1 MGAAIHP
8 ALVSLWG
15 HPDSTREEHFVCSGV
30 FVQARTVLTVAHVFD
45 AHAQVWVRPLVGSL
59 QAYPLVGE
67 VHRHPQLDA
76 ALLQIEQMPP
86 KARVLE
92 MDGGA
97 SYEPTTQAY
106 SLNGFFEGD
115 AETAQ
120 ALTVVKFD
128 AASHRYLTTPRHPKG
143 HSGSA
148 VCRAGRLWGLTTE
161 HYLDPTTDRGCA
173 IAVHQLWPGWLDG
186 LLGVAAAASRSPPG
200 TTIGQRSVLVEDLRS
215 SLAAVFL
222 RPAINS
228 QAAVAMLDGI
238 PRLVQRELAA
248 DGPDLGKRLVQAL
261 LTLARQLAD
270 VIEGQ
275 PLNLTPKDRQALK
288 QCLCAAMG
296 CAARLCLDLDKLPAG
311 SALEFVIDIAANTD
325 EGATLAARRQPHHAW
340 KTSKQ
345 HGIHALADDYVLK
358 PGIEIGEG
366 QDAQRDL
373 ARLVLAR
380 EDPTGRVPD
389 KVTDDMLHKLR
400 GFLHNEADEGR
411 TRFFVVRPADLQKFS
426 AELQAWTLQLG
437 VGLIVRRDNDG
448 RLFLYEEDLLLGKL
462 QAFLRVFDE
471 HPGWRSA

>member
-1 MGAAIHP
+1 MDVAIHP

-15 HPDSTREEHFVCSGV
+15 HPDSTHEQHFLCGGV

-45 AHAQVWVRPLVGSL
+45 DHAQVWVRPLEGSL
-59 QAYPLVGE
+59 QAYPVVGG
-67 VHRHPQLDA
+67 VRRHPRLDA

-86 KARVLE
+86 KASVLTLDTSE
-92 MDGGA
+92 G
-97 SYEPTTQAY
+97 YEPTAHAY
-106 SLNGFFEGD
+106 TLNGYFEGEM
-115 AETAQ
+115 ETPQ
-120 ALTVVKFD
+120 ALTITKFD
-128 AASHRYLTTPRHPKG
+128 APNHRHLTTPRHPKG

-161 HYLDPTTDRGCA
+161 HYLEPTADRGCA

-186 LLGVAAAASRSPPG
+186 MLGMAAVPSRS
-200 TTIGQRSVLVEDLRS
+200 TASSTVGQRAVLVDELRS

-222 RPAINS
+222 RPAFNNQS
-228 QAAVAMLDGI
+228 AVPMLDGI
-238 PRLVQRELAA
+238 PRLLQRQLAVDEL
-248 DGPDLGKRLVQAL
+248 DLGKRLVQAL
-261 LTLARQLAD
+261 ITLARQLAD
-270 VIEGQ
+270 VMEGHA
-275 PLNLTPKDRQALK
+275 LNLTPKDRQALK

-325 EGATLAARRQPHHAW
+325 EGATLAARRQPHRAW

-345 HGIHALADDYVLK
+345 HGIHALADDFVLK

-366 QDAQRDL
+366 KDAQRDL

-389 KVTDDMLHKLR
+389 QVTEDMLHKLR

-462 QAFLRVFDE
+462 QAFLRVFEE
-471 HPGWRSA
+471 HPEWRAT

>member
-1 MGAAIHP
+1 MDVAIHP

-15 HPDSTREEHFVCSGV
+15 HPDSTHEQHFLCGGV

-45 AHAQVWVRPLVGSL
+45 DHAQVWVRPLEGSL
-59 QAYPLVGE
+59 QAYPVVG
-67 VHRHPQLDA
+67 VVRRHPRLDA

-86 KARVLE
+86 KASVLTLDTSE
-92 MDGGA
+92 G
-97 SYEPTTQAY
+97 YEPTAHAY
-106 SLNGFFEGD
+106 TLNGYFEGEM
-115 AETAQ
+115 ETPQ
-120 ALTVVKFD
+120 ALTITKFD
-128 AASHRYLTTPRHPKG
+128 ASNHRHLTTPRHPKG

-161 HYLDPTTDRGCA
+161 HYVEPTADRGCA

-186 LLGVAAAASRSPPG
+186 LLSVAAPWSPPRASDD
-200 TTIGQRSVLVEDLRS
+200 QRTLLIEDLRS
-215 SLAAVFL
+215 RLNNVFL
-222 RPAINS
+222 RPALS
-228 QAAVAMLDGI
+228 GQGVVPMQDGI
-238 PRLVQRELAA
+238 PRLVNRELAL
-248 DGPDLGKRLVQAL
+248 DTPDLGKRLVQAL
-261 LTLARQLAD
+261 LTLVRQLTDA
-270 VIEGQ
+270 IEGQ
-275 PLNLTPKDRQALK
+275 SLNLTPKDRQALK
-288 QCLCAAMG
+288 QCLCAVMG
-296 CAARLCLDLDKLPAG
+296 GAARLCLDLDKLPAG

-325 EGATLAARRQPHHAW
+325 EGASLAARRQPHHAW
-340 KTSKQ
+340 KTSRQ
-345 HGIHALADDYVLK
+345 HGIHVLADDYLLK

-411 TRFFVVRPADLQKFS
+411 TRFFVLRPADLQKFS

-462 QAFLRVFDE
+462 QAFLRVFEE
-471 HPGWRSA
+471 HPEWRAT